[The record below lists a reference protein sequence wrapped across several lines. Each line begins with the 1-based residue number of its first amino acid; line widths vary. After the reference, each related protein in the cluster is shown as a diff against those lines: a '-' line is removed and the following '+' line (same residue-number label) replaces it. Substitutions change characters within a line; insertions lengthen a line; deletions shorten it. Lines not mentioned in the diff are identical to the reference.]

1 MRYALWLG
9 VAAFALG
16 PHVRSSEMAR
26 APGGHSAAAQQSGG
40 RRRPPLT
47 DAAPRSLGA
56 AYLLAGDRAAAVLD
70 LTDALVQYEWAI
82 AYDPRNYDALRRGA
96 SVAADLAE
104 FERNS
109 DRRAR
114 LIGTIRTYADRALAL
129 AMSSASAPAR
139 VALAAAVHAE
149 ILAALRVDPCH
160 AGALHLLGLW
170 NLEAIHATPIER
182 LVAHFVRGGTA
193 VAGAS
198 WEAARVALAHAAA
211 AEPHRIIHH
220 LALGRLYVAHGAL
233 ADARTEFQAVLA
245 APVAEFNDPYYKAA
259 ASQEL
264 ELLWSAHAIRN
275 TDAG

>member
-1 MRYALWLG
+1 
-9 VAAFALG
+9 
-16 PHVRSSEMAR
+16 MAR

-114 LIGTIRTYADRALAL
+114 LIGTIRTYADRALLLHPALADGHVLRARALAL